1 MKILDTPTL
10 IVPSLDP
17 GARARILEAASPGT
31 ALVEAKEPERQR
43 AEIVDADMLF
53 GRVLPDIYVLN
64 HRLRYYHSI
73 GASERATEEGGRGS

>member
-1 MKILDTPTL
+1 VKILDTPTL

-43 AEIVDADMLF
+43 AEIVDADMPF